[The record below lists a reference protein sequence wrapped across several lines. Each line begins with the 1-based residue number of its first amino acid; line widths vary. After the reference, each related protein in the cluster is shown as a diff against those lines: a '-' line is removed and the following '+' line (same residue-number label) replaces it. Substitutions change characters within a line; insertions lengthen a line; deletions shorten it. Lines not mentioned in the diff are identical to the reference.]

1 MRVDRHLD
9 HRGWYPS
16 AVRRVRSPLLHDRGP
31 MARRSASQTGQ
42 RATSDCVSFPLR
54 TAPEKLVRQPSHQS
68 PV

>member
-31 MARRSASQTGQ
+31 MARRPASQT
-42 RATSDCVSFPLR
+42 RPTRDVRLCVLPLTNCSWKARPAAFP
-54 TAPEKLVRQPSHQS
+54 PEPC
-68 PV
+68 